1 MALKEQEKSKA
12 AESEEQIEEEPSP
25 KKAKSSNS
33 KLSIE
38 LKSKTS
44 LTESTPKFPTNEKVI
59 DLFTVLKPELI
70 LLSNSAQLLKDWIS
84 LHMARAQ
91 IVEKI
96 VQEGNIE
103 DLKVFIYDEDEKQ
116 CRRLRNVAM
125 AMRTNY
131 TTILDMIT
139 KNY

>member
-1 MALKEQEKSKA
+1 
-12 AESEEQIEEEPSP
+12 
-25 KKAKSSNS
+25 
-33 KLSIE
+33 
-38 LKSKTS
+38 
-44 LTESTPKFPTNEKVI
+44 
-59 DLFTVLKPELI
+59 VLKPELI

-84 LHMARAQ
+84 LHVPKHEDGNNFGVEVQEDAINELMGTKEEALQVLEEQSAYHMARAQ

-139 KNY
+139 KNYERIIHPKGYNAGPTMY

>member
-1 MALKEQEKSKA
+1 M
-12 AESEEQIEEEPSP
+12 EEQ
-25 KKAKSSNS
+25 
-33 KLSIE
+33 
-38 LKSKTS
+38 
-44 LTESTPKFPTNEKVI
+44 
-59 DLFTVLKPELI
+59 
-70 LLSNSAQLLKDWIS
+70 SAY
-84 LHMARAQ
+84 HMARAQ

-103 DLKVFIYDEDEKQ
+103 DLKGQREIRFLVKWLQLKILVFIYDEDEKQ

-139 KNY
+139 KNYERIIHPKGYNAGPAMYWSNSYCK